1 MEDAYPHGNH
11 ATANNNYHL
20 FISSLL
26 TTRPLTSLPPQP
38 VNDGHSW
45 QHRLNEFLHAPI
57 LDLILH
63 VLLII
68 DIICVIVA
76 MQLSTLYLDSKVKD
90 LERALEAADHADGD
104 DDYRRLSGEENSE
117 HEEYGNES
125 FERGEHGVASL
136 SIAILSVFL
145 LHSGLL
151 VLANGRSFFAHPLA
165 VLDLCVAA
173 VSLGFELADTEDM
186 VVGILVL
193 LRTWNF
199 VRIGHGLFELE
210 HGEEEGEDEGREG
223 EEKEKELGVKVEW
236 GSGDT
241 SGGR

>member
-117 HEEYGNES
+117 HKEYGNES
-125 FERGEHGVASL
+125 FERGEHGVVGAL
-136 SIAILSVFL
+136 DTDALERIGLEAGAPEHGVHPQPVVRVRRAGQRL
-145 LHSGLL
+145 LNTESGSGPCSRLHMD
-151 VLANGRSFFAHPLA
+151 AHPFDVPHGQGVHADEVAGFHSSTTGRRQRPRSRERARPRGLA
-165 VLDLCVAA
+165 RLNQ
-173 VSLGFELADTEDM
+173 GFE
-186 VVGILVL
+186 
-193 LRTWNF
+193 
-199 VRIGHGLFELE
+199 
-210 HGEEEGEDEGREG
+210 
-223 EEKEKELGVKVEW
+223 
-236 GSGDT
+236 S
-241 SGGR
+241 